1 MNDQGIH
8 RAMKAAAAGLVLSV
22 FVFVACSGSEAP
34 SASAAVS
41 PSPSASPENPAR
53 PLPDPL
59 PDVLARVNGRAIR
72 LAEVVPL
79 VRDELRRFIP
89 AQRDEKT
96 PLVMRQALRRYI
108 DQELLLQEALARGI
122 EADTRTVE
130 WEYDQARREHPDEES
145 WIAFLAQLGFD
156 PQSFRAALR
165 VRHTVAALIRQ
176 DADLG
181 PVTDEEARAAFEAD
195 PAAFAPPGAVVP
207 PPFDT
212 VREKVKEELH
222 QQKENEAGTVLVER
236 LRTDARI
243 ETFI

>member
-1 MNDQGIH
+1 
-8 RAMKAAAAGLVLSV
+8 MKPAHAILLLCLAAL
-22 FVFVACSGSEAP
+22 VACSGSEAP
-34 SASAAVS
+34 SASAVS

-89 AQRDEKT
+89 TQRDEKT

-130 WEYDQARREHPDEES
+130 WEYDQARREHADEES
-145 WIAFLAQLGFD
+145 WIAFLAQLGFE
-156 PQSFRAALR
+156 PQSFKAALR

-176 DADLG
+176 EADLG

-195 PAAFAPPGAVVP
+195 PAAFAPPGAVSP

-222 QQKENEAGTVLVER
+222 QQKENEAGAVLVER
-236 LRTDARI
+236 LRENARI